1 MLSQIL
7 KLISFLFN
15 LFWLLFGSVPASW
28 IFCPQRQYRGDRQ
41 LFWQE
46 EERLYDQAASTCEDL
61 WSCYNWDQ
69 CDSFDF
75 SMIIVIFMIGMII
88 QDCDYFHNWGDLH
101 DWLFS
106 FEMILKML
114 HLSSWDQMR
123 MNASTPMC
131 SLPSASVAC
140 SSLINTIDH
149 NDRFDWESESAAAW
163 STLLV
168 RSVKVQKP
176 DRHCWS

>member
-46 EERLYDQAASTCEDL
+46 EERLYDQAVSTCEDL
-61 WSCYNWDQ
+61 WSCDNWDQ

-88 QDCDYFHNWGDLH
+88 QDCDYFHNWGDLY
-101 DWLFS
+101 DCGYFYVD
-106 FEMILKML
+106 
-114 HLSSWDQMR
+114 HLRWFWRSSTYQAGTRWGWMHR
-123 MNASTPMC
+123 PRCA
-131 SLPSASVAC
+131 AC
-140 SSLINTIDH
+140 P
-149 NDRFDWESESAAAW
+149 RRRWRAAAW
-163 STLLV
+163 STLLIIMIV
-168 RSVKVQKP
+168 LIEKVQQP
-176 DRHCWS
+176 DRQYWS